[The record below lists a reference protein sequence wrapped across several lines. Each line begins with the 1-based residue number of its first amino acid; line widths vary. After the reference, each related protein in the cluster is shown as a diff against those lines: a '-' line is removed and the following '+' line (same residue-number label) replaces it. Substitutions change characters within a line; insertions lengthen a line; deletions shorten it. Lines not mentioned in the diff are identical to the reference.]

1 MFQEDN
7 LPTVYMKTDL
17 DEEWWIVS
25 LYVLPLVDSFF
36 ETSQGYG
43 FSCGHVWM

>member
-25 LYVLPLVDSFF
+25 LYVLPLVDSFS